1 MDEGITAE
9 AHAANVE
16 RFNALMTA
24 NTEAARRLARYEFS
38 LPQPLVL
45 LERLELLI
53 ESAFGR
59 MSRDDVE
66 DAEAERLVFEC
77 RWQERMA
84 SLYARAEAEA
94 AGSKLIVPKGVKMP
108 PTNGS

>member
-9 AHAANVE
+9 QHAANVE
-16 RFNALMTA
+16 RFTELLTA
-24 NTEAARRLARYEFS
+24 NNESALRLKRYDFT

-59 MSRDDVE
+59 MTRGDVE
-66 DAEAERLVFEC
+66 GAAPERLVFEC

-84 SLYARAEAEA
+84 GLYARAEAEA
-94 AGSKLIVPKGVKMP
+94 AGSKLIVPKGMKMP